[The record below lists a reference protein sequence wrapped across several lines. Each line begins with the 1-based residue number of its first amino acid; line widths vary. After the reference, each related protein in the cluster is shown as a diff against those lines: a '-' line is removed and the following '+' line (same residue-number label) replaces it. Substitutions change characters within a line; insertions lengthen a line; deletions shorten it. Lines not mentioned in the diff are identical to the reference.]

1 MNSGEDDG
9 GGGGGPEPQEGVR
22 QRKGS
27 MGRNSSQD
35 NRDSEPREKDYTDE
49 QVTAVKRLVLFE
61 LRGEKTGFRDFQSGL
76 TQSGLCS
83 HRSRLEA
90 SNFRF

>member
-9 GGGGGPEPQEGVR
+9 GGGGSPEPQEGVR

-27 MGRNSSQD
+27 LGRNSSQD

-49 QVTAVKRLVLFE
+49 QVTAVKR
-61 LRGEKTGFRDFQSGL
+61 
-76 TQSGLCS
+76 
-83 HRSRLEA
+83 
-90 SNFRF
+90 